1 MLRCFPTI
9 LLAGLFLPLSI
20 PMTGQEVLLP
30 AKVQVKASRKHLP
43 SLGLPIRTDGG
54 IDAIVK
60 YREECWEGA
69 DSAQS
74 IPCWTMRGMKP
85 DSPSVPEHLGAI
97 LELCRKWAAEK
108 PKGTADI
115 VYGPFKG
122 GWFIAVCKKTR
133 SSLGWKSIA
142 FVIPPEGIVEGKRI
156 YDYSHSVNW
165 LEHQIGYNLYPKLPG
180 HIQEIIEEMTAAE
193 LLCPVQEFDQAMDE
207 RPDQEI
213 DYDWEADSR
222 EM

>member
-1 MLRCFPTI
+1 M
-9 LLAGLFLPLSI
+9 
-20 PMTGQEVLLP
+20 
-30 AKVQVKASRKHLP
+30 
-43 SLGLPIRTDGG
+43 
-54 IDAIVK
+54 
-60 YREECWEGA
+60 
-69 DSAQS
+69 
-74 IPCWTMRGMKP
+74 
-85 DSPSVPEHLGAI
+85 
-97 LELCRKWAAEK
+97 
-108 PKGTADI
+108 
-115 VYGPFKG
+115 
-122 GWFIAVCKKTR
+122 
-133 SSLGWKSIA
+133 
-142 FVIPPEGIVEGKRI
+142 IPPEGIVEGKRI